1 VDDDLQSDASVSEH
15 FYQLHLVQAGGI
27 PTPRL
32 NTIETPRHG
41 RLSRKQQWGLLMFL
55 IGLPYIRT
63 KAQQYFE
70 TLRNE
75 DSASSSETTVSL

>member
-1 VDDDLQSDASVSEH
+1 
-15 FYQLHLVQAGGI
+15 VQAGGI

-32 NTIETPRHG
+32 DEIEPR
-41 RLSRKQQWGLLMFL
+41 RLTHLTRKQRWGLLVFL
-55 IGLPYIRT
+55 VGLPYIRT

-75 DSASSSETTVSL
+75 DDSASPETTVSLLVDVAE